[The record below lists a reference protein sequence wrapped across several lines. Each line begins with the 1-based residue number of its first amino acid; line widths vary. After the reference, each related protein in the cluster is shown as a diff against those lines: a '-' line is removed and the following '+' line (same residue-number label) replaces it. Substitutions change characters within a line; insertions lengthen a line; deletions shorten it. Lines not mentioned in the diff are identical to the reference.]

1 MRKLSE
7 DTCEMKRLYV
17 RPEVRGKGIGK
28 ILAKAII
35 DEARKRE
42 YGKMRLDTV
51 PAMKRAIRL
60 YEALGFKEISP
71 YRFNPIQGALFME
84 LILQKA

>member
-1 MRKLSE
+1 
-7 DTCEMKRLYV
+7 MKRLYV
-17 RPEVRGKGIGK
+17 RPEFRGRGIGK
-28 ILAKAII
+28 ILAEAVI
-35 DEARKRE
+35 DEARKRG
-42 YGKMRLDTV
+42 YGKMWLDTV
-51 PAMKRAIRL
+51 PAMKQAITL